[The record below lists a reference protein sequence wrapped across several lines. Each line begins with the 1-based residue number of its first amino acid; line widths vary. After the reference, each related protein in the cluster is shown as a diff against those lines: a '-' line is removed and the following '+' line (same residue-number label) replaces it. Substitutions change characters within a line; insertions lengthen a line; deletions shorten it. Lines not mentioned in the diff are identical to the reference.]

1 MRLDK
6 YLKLS
11 RVIKR
16 RTLAKEIIDIG
27 LVTINSKVAKPSSE
41 VNEGDILCLTLGERV
56 LTIKVCNVLA
66 NASKKDSKEMFEVIK
81 DEKKQ

>member
-56 LTIKVCNVLA
+56 LTIKVCNVLT

-81 DEKKQ
+81 DEKK